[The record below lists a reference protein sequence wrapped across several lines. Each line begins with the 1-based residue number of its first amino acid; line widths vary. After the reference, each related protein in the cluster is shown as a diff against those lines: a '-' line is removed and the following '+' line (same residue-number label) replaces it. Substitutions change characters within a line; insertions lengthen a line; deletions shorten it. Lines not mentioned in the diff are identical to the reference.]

1 MTIRS
6 YTVLTQNGDREEQ
19 MKCRL
24 KEKRY
29 V

>member
-6 YTVLTQNGDREEQ
+6 YTVLTENGDREEQ
-19 MKCRL
+19 MKCRPR
-24 KEKRY
+24 EERY